1 MSSRTRR
8 ISYLASISLLL
19 SFVELMLPR
28 PVPFMKLGLSNVAL
42 LLALD
47 LGFPDY
53 MLLVALKAIGG
64 SYVSGTLF
72 SFFLLMSLLQSA
84 SSGLTMY
91 ILHRIAPKRI
101 SLYGLSVAGA
111 TASTYAQAFLASAYL
126 GKGVLCLLP
135 LMLLSSFVS
144 SLVVAFIGGRIAI
157 PEHVPEI
164 AGNEDGRKLDVL
176 SSSALAWA
184 VFVSTFLD
192 SIPLLLLC
200 FLSALVLM
208 ALSGRRIRILPFV
221 SLAAVS
227 VFSAIL
233 TPSGEVMAEV
243 FSFPICKESV
253 ATGLKHF
260 LTLASTLSLSLAF
273 SKTMGSLSFLSDVLL
288 YFSLM
293 EEKFQRE
300 KGSIWE
306 RFNASLTI
314 DDAPINDRPRN
325 NMTAFTSI
333 MTFVAYSIFLTI
345 NFI

>member
-53 MLLVALKAIGG
+53 MLLVVLKAIGG

-72 SFFLLMSLLQSA
+72 SFFFLMSLFQSA

-91 ILHRIAPKRI
+91 VLHRIAPKRI
-101 SLYGLSVAGA
+101 SLYGLSIAGA
-111 TASTYAQAFLASAYL
+111 TASAYAQAFLASAYL
-126 GKGVLCLLP
+126 GKGVLSLLP

-144 SLVVAFIGGRIAI
+144 SLVVAFIGGRIRI
-157 PEHVPEI
+157 PERIPEI
-164 AGNEDGRKLDVL
+164 AVAKDGRRLDVL
-176 SSSALAWA
+176 SISALAWA

-192 SIPLLLLC
+192 SIPLLMFC
-200 FLSALVLM
+200 FLTALALM
-208 ALSGRRIRILPFV
+208 VLSGRRIRMLPFV
-221 SLAAVS
+221 SLAVIS
-227 VFSAIL
+227 ILSAIL
-233 TPSGEVMAEV
+233 TPSGEVLAEV
-243 FSFPICKESV
+243 FSFPICKESIL
-253 ATGLKHF
+253 TGLKHF

-273 SKTMGSLSFLSDVLL
+273 SKVIGSISFLSDVLL

-293 EEKFQRE
+293 EEKFQRA

-306 RFNASLTI
+306 RFNASLAV
-314 DDAPINDRPRN
+314 DDAPLNDSPRN

-333 MTFVAYSIFLTI
+333 ITFVAYSIFLTI